1 MKPRIFATAL
11 LLGAAV
17 IGSGNALAHDDDGR
31 CGNCGTV
38 VGVSEVTKKDT
49 HLGAGTAIG
58 AVAGGV
64 LGNQVGKGDGRKA
77 ATVAGAVA
85 GGAIGHSVEKNNRET
100 RAAGASPS
108 TWTTDAKSPSRRT
121 TIRTSAAAIESEYT
135 TDDWNASDGRTRR
148 LVSRRDG
155 TTTISAS
162 AATNVQPRARR
173 RDLCRR
179 D

>member
-17 IGSGNALAHDDDGR
+17 IGSGNALARDEGDR

-38 VGVSEVTKKDT
+38 VAVSEVKNKDT

-58 AVAGGV
+58 AVAGGI

-100 RAAGASPS
+100 RYAWRFSVDMDNG
-108 TWTTDAKSPSRRT
+108 RRVT
-121 TIRTSAAAIESEYT
+121 VTQNDNPDVRSG
-135 TDDWNASDGRTRR
+135 DRVRVFNGRLERF
-148 LVSRRDG
+148 
-155 TTTISAS
+155 
-162 AATNVQPRARR
+162 
-173 RDLCRR
+173 
-179 D
+179 

>member
-17 IGSGNALAHDDDGR
+17 IGSGNALARDDDSR

-100 RAAGASPS
+100 RAAWRFAVDMDNGRQVTVTQNDNP
-108 TWTTDAKSPSRRT
+108 D
-121 TIRTSAAAIESEYT
+121 IRSGDRVRVY
-135 TDDWNASDGRTRR
+135 NGRLERF
-148 LVSRRDG
+148 
-155 TTTISAS
+155 
-162 AATNVQPRARR
+162 
-173 RDLCRR
+173 
-179 D
+179 

>member
-1 MKPRIFATAL
+1 MNLRIFATAA

-17 IGSGNALAHDDDGR
+17 IGSGSALARNDDDSR

-38 VGVSEVTKKDT
+38 VNVSEVQNKDT

-85 GGAIGHSVEKNNRET
+85 GGAIGHSVEKSNRET
-100 RAAGASPS
+100 HYAWRFSVDMDNG
-108 TWTTDAKSPSRRT
+108 RRVT
-121 TIRTSAAAIESEYT
+121 VTQNDNPDVRSGDRVRVS
-135 TDDWNASDGRTRR
+135 NGRLER
-148 LVSRRDG
+148 
-155 TTTISAS
+155 I
-162 AATNVQPRARR
+162 
-173 RDLCRR
+173 
-179 D
+179 